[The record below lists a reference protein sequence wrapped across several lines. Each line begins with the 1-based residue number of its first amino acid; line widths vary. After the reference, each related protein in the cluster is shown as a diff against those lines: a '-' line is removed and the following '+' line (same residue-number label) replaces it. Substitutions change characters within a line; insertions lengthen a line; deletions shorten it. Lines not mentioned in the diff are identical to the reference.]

1 MYDGCKCDCM
11 ISQGGADERNVPG
24 NTIAVQADMPFSGLT
39 KFGQA
44 FLSKFECSQM
54 PHPVCDNLIFPQ
66 IEFLTYIVQVQSRFS
81 YGKKL
86 QASAFLEAFFYL
98 NWLTK

>member
-1 MYDGCKCDCM
+1 MYDGCKCDGM

-54 PHPVCDNLIFPQ
+54 PHPVCESLTFTRL
-66 IEFLTYIVQVQSRFS
+66 EFLTYIMQVQSRFS
-81 YGKKL
+81 YGRMMQVSVL
-86 QASAFLEAFFYL
+86 LEAFFYL